1 MTAKAKE
8 NLPEFNKSGNIFLH
22 TTMNVKMERLDGDST
37 EEDFEKRQEN

>member
-22 TTMNVKMERLDGDST
+22 TTMNAKMERLDDST
-37 EEDFEKRQEN
+37 EEEFEKRQEK